1 MVQFKSILFI
11 MLLWLTVFLSGCIE
25 EKNSTAITTPAT
37 PTTTAAITS
46 TSSTIVP
53 EVASTGNGTQVK
65 LDSRRGF
72 IPNIQT
78 IKVGDEV
85 VWDNFDTVTVSLV
98 SNDGLFDAKSLAYY
112 KQYRYIFKK
121 PGTYTFTL
129 ENTGLNGTI
138 IVESQ
143 GIPTPVPSITSPKEA
158 LSTALYVTAQMKKL
172 IDWTSGT
179 EIKYKLD
186 SFKVQI
192 FNQQN
197 NPLSI
202 KAQILNGDQILEEK
216 SFVLENDGNSIQFLN
231 ERSHFV
237 NSTNITLRLLIQ
249 GYPPIEYPL
258 IAVDQLN

>member
-11 MLLWLTVFLSGCIE
+11 TLLWLTVLLLGCIE
-25 EKNSTAITTPAT
+25 EKDSTATPAT
-37 PTTTAAITS
+37 RTTTATVTS
-46 TSSTIVP
+46 TSSAIVP
-53 EVASTGNGTQVK
+53 EVAFTGNGKQVK

-78 IKVGDEV
+78 IKPGDEV
-85 VWDNFDTVTVSLV
+85 VWENFDTVTVLLV

-138 IVESQ
+138 IVEPE
-143 GIPTPVPSITSPKEA
+143 GITTPVPSITSPKEA
-158 LSTALYVTAQMKKL
+158 LSNALYVTARMKEL
-172 IDWTSGT
+172 IDWTWGN
-179 EIKYKLD
+179 EMKYELE
-186 SFKVQI
+186 SLKVQI

-197 NPLSI
+197 DPLSI
-202 KAQILNGDQILEEK
+202 KAQILSGDLILEEK
-216 SFVLENDGNSIQFLN
+216 SFVLGKVGSSIVFSN
-231 ERSHFV
+231 ERNHFV
-237 NSTNITLRLLIQ
+237 NSTNMTLRLLIQ
-249 GYPPIEYPL
+249 GYPPIEYPF